1 MTELPTM
8 TAPPARVE
16 RFQSLETATH
26 DSSSHW
32 NGTAV
37 PVPDTWP
44 EPKRPL
50 FPLRERAIAPVLFF
64 LALTLVPAFHAL
76 DGIQTETVNMLGRY
90 VCFAIVAVGLDLIWG
105 YTGILSLCQSLFF
118 ALGGYAMGMHLAQ
131 QGDQTNGIPECL
143 YFVYPYAIG
152 EARGS
157 EVLPWYWKI
166 FDQFPVAVTLAILL
180 PAAFA
185 ALIGF
190 FGFKSR
196 VRGVYFS
203 ILTQA
208 LTVAAAMFFGKNEM
222 KFCGTNGLTHFK
234 TVAGFDL
241 TDPHVKVGLYVV
253 SVLALAAV
261 YTLCRWIT
269 ASRLG
274 RVLVAVRDAEG
285 MLRFSGFQPHL
296 FKMFVFAL
304 AAGIAGLAGLLYT
317 PQAMIINPSTMEAK
331 WSILIVIWVA
341 VGGRGTLSGAIFGA
355 LAVNM
360 LYNYL
365 TSERQILFLHWKPA
379 FWPFLLGVL
388 FVAMVLKFPRGFVP
402 AIQGLFGRPA
412 AGRAAP

>member
-1 MTELPTM
+1 MTDIEPSL
-8 TAPPARVE
+8 AQPARVAN
-16 RFQSLETATH
+16 FQSLETPTR
-26 DSSSHW
+26 DTSNHW
-32 NGTAV
+32 NPATVAAND
-37 PVPDTWP
+37 PWA
-44 EPKRPL
+44 EEKRPL

-90 VCFAIVAVGLDLIWG
+90 VCFAIVAVGLDLVWG

-131 QGDQTNGIPECL
+131 QGDKTNGIPECL

-157 EVLPWYWKI
+157 ETLPWFWKM
-166 FDQFPVAVTLAILL
+166 FDAFPVAVVLAIAL

-185 ALIGF
+185 ATIGF

-234 TVAGFDL
+234 TIAGFDL
-241 TDPHVKVGLYVV
+241 TNPDVKVGLYLV
-253 SVLALAAV
+253 SVLGLALA
-261 YTLCRWIT
+261 YGLCRWVT
-269 ASRLG
+269 KSRLG
-274 RVLVAVRDAEG
+274 RVLVAVRDAES
-285 MLRFSGFQPHL
+285 MLRFSGYQPHL
-296 FKMFVFAL
+296 YKVLVFAL
-304 AAGIAGLAGLLYT
+304 SAGLAGLAGLLYT
-317 PQAMIINPSTMEAK
+317 PQAMIINPSMMEAK

-341 VGGRGTLSGAIFGA
+341 VGGRGTLGGAIFGA
-355 LAVNM
+355 LAVNL
-360 LYNYL
+360 LYNFL

-388 FVAMVLKFPRGFVP
+388 FVLVVLKLPRGVVP
-402 AIQGLFGRPA
+402 SVIDLFKRPA
-412 AGRAAP
+412 PRRAMP